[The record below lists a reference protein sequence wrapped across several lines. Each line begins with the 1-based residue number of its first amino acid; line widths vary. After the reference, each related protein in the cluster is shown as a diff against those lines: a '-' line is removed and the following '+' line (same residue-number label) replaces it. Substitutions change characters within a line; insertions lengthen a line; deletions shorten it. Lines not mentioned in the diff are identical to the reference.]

1 MMLPIGYNFDD
12 SMMIYIIGPNFNIF
26 FFIRN
31 MVFLPQIVINEIYGI
46 STIVWD
52 ESGIVLMMY
61 FKLNFF
67 VLINVIVNENS

>member
-46 STIVWD
+46 RTIECD
-52 ESGIVLMMY
+52 DPSIV
-61 FKLNFF
+61 F
-67 VLINVIVNENS
+67 